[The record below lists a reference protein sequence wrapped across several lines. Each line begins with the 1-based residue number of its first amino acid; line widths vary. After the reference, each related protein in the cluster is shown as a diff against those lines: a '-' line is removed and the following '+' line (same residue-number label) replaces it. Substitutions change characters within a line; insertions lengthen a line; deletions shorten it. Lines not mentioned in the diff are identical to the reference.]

1 MKDFR
6 DFKVWE
12 KAHELVLANI
22 AQQVIAAMAVQRI
35 FTLDGANGT
44 PS

>member
-12 KAHELVLANI
+12 KAHELVLATI
-22 AQQVIAAMAVQRI
+22 AQLRH
-35 FTLDGANGT
+35 FPGT
-44 PS
+44 KCLA

>member
-12 KAHELVLANI
+12 KAHELV
-22 AQQVIAAMAVQRI
+22 
-35 FTLDGANGT
+35 TLGLRGMNAGGRVGWRGRRAYRRNRA
-44 PS
+44 